1 VNKDTFYF
9 SHDYNAR
16 NDIKIKRLISKHKFA
31 GYGIYWAIVEELYNN
46 ANALPLDYEC
56 ISFDLNIEIDILK
69 SVINDFELFVI
80 DNGFFGSLSVQR
92 RLEQRNEKSLKARE
106 SAYKRWNKTN
116 NDANA
121 LQTQFDSNAIKESK
135 VKENKEKEIKDKPA
149 LPIFS
154 FYQSLI
160 TYGGNENLVSDWLKV
175 RKTKKATNTETAYK
189 KFTTQVEKSGYN
201 INEVLEKCIE
211 KSWSGF
217 DADWFKKGFTKNTTI
232 IDGKEFSANFQ
243 HPKKPITL

>member
-16 NDIKIKRLISKHKFA
+16 NDIKIKKLISKHKFT

-135 VKENKEKEIKDKPA
+135 VKENKEKEIKYKPA

-160 TYGGNENLVSDWLKV
+160 KIGGNENLVSDWLKV
-175 RKTKKATNTETAYK
+175 RKNKRATNTETAFK

>member
-1 VNKDTFYF
+1 MSKDTFYF

-56 ISFDLNIEIDILK
+56 ISFDLNIEIELLK
-69 SVINDFELFVI
+69 SIINDFNLFVI

-106 SAYKRWNKTN
+106 SANKRWNKYET
-116 NDANA
+116 DANA
-121 LQTQFDSNAIKESK
+121 LQTQSDSNAIKESK
-135 VKENKEKEIKDKPA
+135 VKENKENEIKDISA
-149 LPIFS
+149 LPTFS
-154 FYQSLI
+154 FYHSLI
-160 TYGGNENLVSDWLKV
+160 KIGGNENLVSDWLKV
-175 RKTKKATNTETAYK
+175 RKDKKATNTETAFK
-189 KFTTQVEKSGYN
+189 KFITQVEKSGYS

-211 KSWSGF
+211 KSWRGF
-217 DADWFKKGFTKNTTI
+217 ESEWYKKGNNKNI
-232 IDGKEFSANFQ
+232 VNGSEFSVNFQ
-243 HPKKPITL
+243 HPKKPLII

>member
-1 VNKDTFYF
+1 MNKDTFYF

-149 LPIFS
+149 LPKFS
-154 FYQSLI
+154 FYHSLI

-175 RKTKKATNTETAYK
+175 RKTKKATNTETAFK